1 MKYVFL
7 HTRPARLAPDRCSI
21 LSCSIFHSHCVPG
34 HFGRAQELCI
44 TFAKRYTV
52 QMDNYKQFAMYCTT
66 PGANLS
72 GRSKGGGCQ
81 EHTPP
86 SCSNSFISMQF
97 FSKSLQNNMLAQPR
111 RNFVPFPREKSWN
124 RHYTLMGKPFGPTHK
139 CALEYGAYKNATPVP
154 DRPRNWWSSLSRLVL
169 IFYLGALC
177 VLCGAIQ
184 FSLLYSR
191 MMGFSNNSFSS
202 QFFFTHQKKASLS
215 FTWHFFFK
223 KFFFM
228 RPLGFLKHTAWGL
241 PLPSLMQWMQS
252 DVTNQEILYPF
263 RFVL

>member
-97 FSKSLQNNMLAQPR
+97 LVKVCKIICWRSP
-111 RNFVPFPREKSWN
+111 VE
-124 RHYTLMGKPFGPTHK
+124 TLCPSPGKNPGT
-139 CALEYGAYKNATPVP
+139 ATIP
-154 DRPRNWWSSLSRLVL
+154 
-169 IFYLGALC
+169 
-177 VLCGAIQ
+177 
-184 FSLLYSR
+184 
-191 MMGFSNNSFSS
+191 
-202 QFFFTHQKKASLS
+202 
-215 FTWHFFFK
+215 
-223 KFFFM
+223 
-228 RPLGFLKHTAWGL
+228 
-241 PLPSLMQWMQS
+241 
-252 DVTNQEILYPF
+252 
-263 RFVL
+263 